1 VPDSEANSA
10 ERLERVIVLV
20 KGERDGDVTRQLLVR
35 DGLDVTLCAEVQEL
49 CDEIR
54 RGAAVVLLAEEVLTH
69 DTVRRVGEVLNQQ
82 PAWSDLPFIVF
93 SAAGRAVVRPASQAA
108 RALGNVTFLDRPV
121 QVRSMLAA
129 VHAGIRARR
138 RQYEGRRAIES
149 RDLFLAMLGHELRN
163 PLSAIGLAIATLDRA
178 VPEALRPKQYGVIE
192 RQSRHLGRLVD
203 DLLDVAR
210 ITHGK
215 VVLKREVLNLT
226 EVARGTFD
234 AFETRARERQ
244 LSFDWHAPDA
254 RLAVLGDRKYLE
266 QVFSNILSNAIK
278 YTPRGGAI
286 SVTLGTEGE
295 GAVVTVKDTG
305 IGVAPGMLERIFEAF
320 AQVDRSMDRADGG
333 IGLGLALVRSIV
345 NLHGGRVSAKSA
357 GLSQGTSFVIE
368 LPLAPAMFEV
378 ETPGSPLENLPKGK
392 RVVVI
397 EDNSDIRELL
407 ADLLALGGHRVS
419 CAEDGPAGLEKILE
433 LSPDVA
439 FVDLG
444 IPGFDG
450 FELARRAR
458 ASGSTAWLV
467 ALTGYGQPEDKK
479 RASEAGFDE
488 HLTKPVIES
497 DVRGAPLRS
506 ERAV

>member
-1 VPDSEANSA
+1 VPGLQAKSA
-10 ERLERVIVLV
+10 ERLERVVVLV
-20 KGERDGDVTRQLLVR
+20 KGARDGEVTREILVR
-35 DGLDVTLCAEVQEL
+35 DELDVTLCANVDEL
-49 CDEIR
+49 CDEIGH
-54 RGAAVVLLAEEVLTH
+54 GAAVVLLAEEVLTH
-69 DTVRRVGEVLNQQ
+69 DSVSRLGEVLIHQQ
-82 PAWSDLPFIVF
+82 PWSDLPIIVF
-93 SAAGRAVVRPASQAA
+93 SAAGRTVVRPLGETAK
-108 RALGNVTFLDRPV
+108 ALGNVTFLDRPV

-163 PLSAIGLAIATLDRA
+163 PLSAIGLAIATLDRD
-178 VPEALRPKQYGVIE
+178 VPEMLRPKQYGIIE

-226 EVARGTFD
+226 EVVRGTFD
-234 AFETRARERQ
+234 AFETRAREHQ
-244 LSFDWHAPDA
+244 LSFDWRGLDA
-254 RLAVLGDRKYLE
+254 RLAVLADRKYLE
-266 QVFSNILSNAIK
+266 QVFSNVLSNAVK
-278 YTPRGGAI
+278 YTPRGGA
-286 SVTLGTEGE
+286 VTVDVRAEGE
-295 GAVVTVKDTG
+295 TAIVTVKDTG
-305 IGVAPGMLERIFEAF
+305 IGVAPAMLERIFEAF

-345 NLHGGRVSAKSA
+345 HLHGGTVKARSE
-357 GLSQGTSFVIE
+357 GLGKGTSFVVE
-368 LPLAPAMFEV
+368 LPLAPKTLEV
-378 ETPGSPLENLPKGK
+378 RTPSSALENLPASK

-397 EDNSDIRELL
+397 EDNADIRELL
-407 ADLLALGGHRVS
+407 SDLLSLGGHRVS
-419 CAEDGPAGLEKILE
+419 CAEDGPGGLEKILE
-433 LSPDVA
+433 LSPDIA

-458 ASGSTAWLV
+458 AFGSTAWLV
-467 ALTGYGQPEDKK
+467 ALTGYGQPEDKR

-488 HLTKPVIES
+488 HLTKPVVES
-497 DVRGAPLRS
+497 DVRRALLRS
-506 ERAV
+506 ERTV